1 MGVVDQPLID
11 EVRMVRLSF
20 GEGFEIFQLDLPSP
34 SWGKFFFF
42 WVDIC
47 HLIFHNTLGFHIGAP
62 WLFWCLRHHSYLWET
77 LSQLS
82 KIWPKHLINVPKLE
96 IPTERWNSLIFRCPL
111 NSWLAKSDFAD
122 SNNHL
127 IQRIL
132 LDNAV
137 QAIVKTKYVNR
148 FRQNLFK
155 ILGLVP
161 PGAQLGLDNGN
172 GNGNNSGNG
181 NGNWRG
187 VPTDLY
193 S

>member
-1 MGVVDQPLID
+1 M
-11 EVRMVRLSF
+11 
-20 GEGFEIFQLDLPSP
+20 IF
-34 SWGKFFFF
+34 
-42 WVDIC
+42 C
-47 HLIFHNTLGFHIGAP
+47 
-62 WLFWCLRHHSYLWET
+62 
-77 LSQLS
+77 
-82 KIWPKHLINVPKLE
+82 
-96 IPTERWNSLIFRCPL
+96 CPL
-111 NSWLAKSDFAD
+111 NSWLAKSDFAA

-137 QAIVKTKYVNR
+137 QAIVKKKYVNR

-181 NGNWRG
+181 NGN
-187 VPTDLY
+187 
-193 S
+193 